1 MLKQNGK
8 IRIAVD
14 AMGGDFAPANIVAGG
29 IEALRESNNRF
40 EIIFVGNQADIKN
53 EIAKLNADGLNY
65 SIVHASEVIDMHDS
79 PTVAFKQ
86 KKDSSIVVG
95 LNLHKE
101 GKADAFLSAG
111 NTGAVMSASTL
122 LLGRIEGVSRPSI
135 GTFFPSQKGACLLLD
150 AGANVDCR
158 PQHLVE
164 FAMMGSIYANY
175 ILNSPNPTVG
185 IVNIGEES
193 SKGNE
198 VTIEAHRLLKESKLN
213 FIGNIEG
220 RDILKGKAQVIVCDG
235 FVGNIVLKFAES
247 TLGFLKSKFKSYA
260 SENIFKKIW
269 VGLMYGTL
277 KKILKDFDYQEHGGV
292 PLLGVKGIS
301 LIGHGSSTP
310 KAIKNMVYRAEEM
323 ATKQIDKQ
331 IEKLMSNTKTNE

>member
-1 MLKQNGK
+1 
-8 IRIAVD
+8 
-14 AMGGDFAPANIVAGG
+14 MGGDFAPANIVAGG

-40 EIIFVGNQADIKN
+40 EIIFVGNEADIKN
-53 EIAKLNADGLNY
+53 EIAKLNANGLSY

-122 LLGRIEGVSRPSI
+122 LLGRIQGVSRPTI

-260 SENIFKKIW
+260 SESIFKKIW

-301 LIGHGSSTP
+301 IIGHGSSTP
-310 KAIKNMVYRAEEM
+310 KAIKNMVYRAEEL
-323 ATKQIDKQ
+323 AEKQIDKQ
-331 IEKLMSNTKTNE
+331 IEKLMSNTTTNE

>member
-1 MLKQNGK
+1 
-8 IRIAVD
+8 
-14 AMGGDFAPANIVAGG
+14 MGGDFAPANIVAGG

-40 EIIFVGNQADIKN
+40 EIIFVGIEADIKN
-53 EIAKLNADGLNY
+53 EISKLNAEGLSY
-65 SIVHASEVIDMHDS
+65 SIVHASEVIEMHDS

-101 GKADAFLSAG
+101 GRADAFLSAG

-122 LLGRIEGVSRPSI
+122 LLGRIEGVSRPTI
-135 GTFFPSQKGACLLLD
+135 GTFFPSEKGACLLLD

-198 VTIEAHRLLKESKLN
+198 VTIEAYRLLKESNLN
-213 FIGNIEG
+213 FVGNIEG

-260 SENIFKKIW
+260 SESIFKKIW

-323 ATKQIDKQ
+323 AKKQIDKQ
-331 IEKLMSNTKTNE
+331 ISKLMSKTITNE

>member
-1 MLKQNGK
+1 MSKQNGK
-8 IRIAVD
+8 IKIVVD

-40 EIIFVGNQADIKN
+40 EIIFVGIEADIKN
-53 EIAKLNADGLNY
+53 EISKLNTGGLSY
-65 SIVHASEVIDMHDS
+65 SIVHASEVIDMHES

-122 LLGRIEGVSRPSI
+122 LLGRIEGVSRPTI

-198 VTIEAHRLLKESKLN
+198 VTIETHRLLKESKLN

-260 SENIFKKIW
+260 SESVFKKIW

-292 PLLGVKGIS
+292 PLLGVNGIS

-323 ATKQIDKQ
+323 AAKQIDKQ
-331 IEKLMSNTKTNE
+331 IAKMMSTTNTNE

>member
-1 MLKQNGK
+1 
-8 IRIAVD
+8 
-14 AMGGDFAPANIVAGG
+14 MGGDFAPANIVAGG
-29 IEALRESNNRF
+29 IDALRESNNRF
-40 EIIFVGNQADIKN
+40 EIIFVGNEADIKN
-53 EIAKLNADGLNY
+53 EIAKLAADGLSY
-65 SIVHASEVIDMHDS
+65 SIIHASEVIDMHDS

-111 NTGAVMSASTL
+111 NTGAVLSASTL
-122 LLGRIEGVSRPSI
+122 LLGRIEGVSRPTI

-150 AGANVDCR
+150 AGANIDCR

-260 SENIFKKIW
+260 SESIFKKIW

-310 KAIKNMVYRAEEM
+310 KAIKNMVYRAEEL
-323 ATKQIDKQ
+323 AVKQIDKQ
-331 IEKLMSNTKTNE
+331 IEKLMSNTNE

>member
-1 MLKQNGK
+1 
-8 IRIAVD
+8 
-14 AMGGDFAPANIVAGG
+14 MGGDFAPANIVAGG

-40 EIIFVGNQADIKN
+40 EIIFVGIEADIKN
-53 EIAKLNADGLNY
+53 EISKLNADGLNY
-65 SIVHASEVIDMHDS
+65 SIVHASEIIDMHES
-79 PTVAFKQ
+79 PTTAFKQ

-95 LNLHKE
+95 LNLHRE
-101 GKADAFLSAG
+101 GKVDAFLSAG

-122 LLGRIEGVSRPSI
+122 LLGRINGVSRPTI

-158 PQHLVE
+158 PQYLVE

-185 IVNIGEES
+185 IINIGEES

-198 VTIEAHRLLKESKLN
+198 VTIETHRLLKESKLN

-247 TLGFLKSKFKSYA
+247 TLGFLKLKFSEYA
-260 SENIFKKIW
+260 SESILKKIW

-292 PLLGVKGIS
+292 PLLGVNGIS

-310 KAIKNMVYRAEEM
+310 KAIKNMVYRAEEL

-331 IEKLMSNTKTNE
+331 IAKLMSHANTNE